1 MSVLTTYEVHLG
13 DEDTGRYLSCLVLP
27 PPDVVAN
34 DPIGALGFEPSQQ
47 VPYPSDL
54 SVAVL
59 SILLGDDS
67 HVAAALYN
75 DMHRNEFWDERGEE
89 LHPILSFSE
98 YAAFAPGVHRGS
110 SPAPPFST
118 YRRLVLAPAGSERPT
133 GRRCPFTAAGSAGAS
148 ANA

>member
-1 MSVLTTYEVHLG
+1 MTKPYEAQPANNPRYTRKTN
-13 DEDTGRYLSCLVLP
+13 EDNPRKR
-27 PPDVVAN
+27 
-34 DPIGALGFEPSQQ
+34 
-47 VPYPSDL
+47 
-54 SVAVL
+54 
-59 SILLGDDS
+59 
-67 HVAAALYN
+67 VAAALYN